1 MRRYIKNFYKGKVGV
16 QANRHIISCHQSLHQ
31 AYPEHDRI
39 IRPRA
44 GQRLKKSHFVPGCQ
58 ELYLFADEGA
68 GQGNNGPEE
77 NATAQDDLSVEAV
90 AQVAKNG
97 GGHHEATDENCKKK
111 EEKGG
116 EEEMCYFLHVS
127 SNTKHF

>member
-1 MRRYIKNFYKGKVGV
+1 MRRYIKNVYKGKVGV
-16 QANRHIISCHQSLHQ
+16 QANGHIISLNQSLHQ

-44 GQRLKKSHFVPGCQ
+44 GQQLKNSRFTPVCQ

-68 GQGNNGPEE
+68 GQGNDGPEE

-90 AQVAKNG
+90 AQVAENG
-97 GGHHEATDENCKKK
+97 GRHHEAADEN
-111 EEKGG
+111 
-116 EEEMCYFLHVS
+116 
-127 SNTKHF
+127 